1 VHVHQIDPTSALIGQ
16 TLAETSLRQRT
27 GAVIVA
33 IERKG
38 KNFVSPGPETR
49 LEAGDQLFV
58 FGEAGQIRAADDY
71 LRQAGTT
78 EV

>member
-1 VHVHQIDPTSALIGQ
+1 
-16 TLAETSLRQRT
+16 
-27 GAVIVA
+27 
-33 IERKG
+33 
-38 KNFVSPGPETR
+38 

>member
-1 VHVHQIDPTSALIGQ
+1 
-16 TLAETSLRQRT
+16 
-27 GAVIVA
+27 VIVA
-33 IERKG
+33 IERRG
-38 KNFVSPGPETR
+38 KNLVSPGPETR